1 METPPFLFFLRV
13 GSETDKATME
23 LDSFFDG
30 VLLHIA
36 VKEGAVSDGAVWV
49 IGTAASNVVVAY
61 ADQQL
66 PRAAAVETTN
76 EHTQQCRHVQYVES
90 EAKHRQRA
98 Y

>member
-1 METPPFLFFLRV
+1 MIGQDPVYPTALGRDPY
-13 GSETDKATME
+13 
-23 LDSFFDG
+23 
-30 VLLHIA
+30 LHCVAHQA